1 MENFSPLDF
10 ETICKCSKVL
20 GLLIILDYR
29 LLNVV
34 YM

>member
-1 MENFSPLDF
+1 MGKICPLDF

-20 GLLIILDYR
+20 DLLIILDYR

>member
-1 MENFSPLDF
+1 MGKFCPLDF